1 MENINNITVLFGTL
15 ITLLLSIV
23 AYFIKQL
30 HTDFKSMEKDLI
42 EVKTMALII
51 KTEFKSGNDLLNQKV
66 EYLEKRVNKINNS
79 SIQFLFNNSSHNL
92 RNPEIN

>member
-1 MENINNITVLFGTL
+1 MENVNNITVLFGS
-15 ITLLLSIV
+15 IISVLLSVV

-30 HTDFKSMEKDLI
+30 HTDFKRMEKDLV

-66 EYLEKRVNKINNS
+66 EYLEKRVQTLEI
-79 SIQFLFNNSSHNL
+79 SIFKNL
-92 RNPEIN
+92 DHEK